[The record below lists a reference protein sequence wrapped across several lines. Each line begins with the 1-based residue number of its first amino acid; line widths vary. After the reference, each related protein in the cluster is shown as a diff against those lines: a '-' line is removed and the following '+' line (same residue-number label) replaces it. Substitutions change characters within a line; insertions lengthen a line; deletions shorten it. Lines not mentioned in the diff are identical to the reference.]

1 MNNPRVLLV
10 DDDDDLRH
18 ALTQGLEIDG
28 FEVLAFANGQD
39 LVELI
44 STRFYG
50 AIVSDMAMQG
60 MDGNDLLKKVMEIDA
75 SLPLILITG
84 HGDVSMAVS
93 SMRLGA
99 YDFIEKPFATS
110 HLSAVISRA
119 IEKRRLVLENRA
131 LRENLDAESPLDKTF
146 VGRHE
151 TIVKVRAQI
160 EMLGATDIDIMVF
173 GETGSGKDVVARA
186 LHDIGQ
192 RGQRGQK
199 KNGAGKPGPFV
210 ALNCGALP
218 KEIIESELFG
228 HEAGAFTGA
237 QKRRIGKIEHANGG
251 TLFLD
256 EIESMPLDLQVKL
269 LRVVETRSIERLGS
283 NISIKL
289 DVRFIAASKVDLQQ
303 ASARG
308 DFRQDLYFRLNV
320 ASIFLPPLRQRGED
334 ILILFYHLTRRARAR
349 FRREIPQITPAF
361 EAQLL
366 SHDWPGNVRELRN
379 MADRFVLGLGLEIGQ
394 GPGMAQEE
402 NSAIAAKAGA
412 ALASQLANFERA
424 LIAGEIARNNGA
436 LKPSYENLG
445 ISRKALYEKMK
456 KLGLRPERH
465 DTQQETQQET
475 DARNGLKSTH

>member
-18 ALTQGLEIDG
+18 ALCQGLEIDG
-28 FEVLAFANGQD
+28 FEVLAFANAR
-39 LVELI
+39 ELLEQI
-44 STRFYG
+44 SARFYG
-50 AIVSDMAMQG
+50 VIVSDMRMHG
-60 MDGNDLLKKVMEIDA
+60 MDGDALLKRVMEIDA

-84 HGDVSMAVS
+84 HGDVSMAVG

-131 LRENLDAESPLDKTF
+131 LRENLDAESSLDKTF
-146 VGRHE
+146 VGRHKA
-151 TIVKVRAQI
+151 IVDVRAQI
-160 EMLGATDIDIMVF
+160 EMLGAADIDIMVI
-173 GETGSGKDVVARA
+173 GETGTGKDIVARA
-186 LHDIGQ
+186 LHDSGP
-192 RGQRGQK
+192 RK
-199 KNGAGKPGPFV
+199 SGPFV
-210 ALNCGALP
+210 ALNCAALP

-283 NISIKL
+283 NLSIKL
-289 DVRFIAASKVDLQQ
+289 DVRFIAASKIDLQQ

-308 DFRQDLYFRLNV
+308 DFRQDLYFRLDV
-320 ASIFLPPLRQRGED
+320 ASISLPPLRRRDDD

-349 FRREIPQITPAF
+349 FRREIPQVTPVI

-379 MADRFVLGLGLEIGQ
+379 TADRFVLGLGLGLAEGRS
-394 GPGMAQEE
+394 GNAVTP
-402 NSAIAAKAGA
+402 KTGA
-412 ALASQLANFERA
+412 PLARQVASFERA

-436 LKPSYENLG
+436 LKPTYENLG

-456 KLGLRPERH
+456 RLGLSKRV
-465 DTQQETQQET
+465 
-475 DARNGLKSTH
+475 

>member
-18 ALTQGLEIDG
+18 ALVQGLEIDG
-28 FEVLAFANGQD
+28 FEVSSFASGQD
-39 LVELI
+39 LLEQI

-50 AIVSDMAMQG
+50 AIVSDMRMQG
-60 MDGNDLLKKVMEIDA
+60 MDGNGLLKRVMEIDA

-146 VGRHE
+146 VGRHQS
-151 TIVKVRAQI
+151 IVNVRAQI
-160 EMLGATDIDIMVF
+160 EMLGATNIDIMIF
-173 GETGSGKDVVARA
+173 GETGTGKDVVARA
-186 LHDIGQ
+186 LHDA
-192 RGQRGQK
+192 GQK
-199 KNGAGKPGPFV
+199 KSAAAKPGPFV
-210 ALNCGALP
+210 ALNCAALP
-218 KEIIESELFG
+218 KEIFESELFG

-237 QKRRIGKIEHANGG
+237 QKRRIGKIEHANKG

-283 NISIKL
+283 NNSITL
-289 DVRFIAASKVDLQQ
+289 DIRFIAASKIDLQQ
-303 ASARG
+303 ASANG

-320 ASIFLPPLRQRGED
+320 ASISLPPLRQRGED

-349 FRREIPQITPAF
+349 FRREIPQVTPAI

-379 MADRFVLGLGLEIGQ
+379 MADRFVLGLGLGFSEAG
-394 GPGMAQEE
+394 
-402 NSAIAAKAGA
+402 SKDIAAPNPGA
-412 ALASQLANFERA
+412 PLARQLANFERA

-436 LKPSYENLG
+436 LKPTYEKLG

-456 KLGLRPERH
+456 KLSLRAEER
-465 DTQQETQQET
+465 
-475 DARNGLKSTH
+475 

>member
-1 MNNPRVLLV
+1 MDNPRVLLV

-28 FEVLAFANGQD
+28 FEVCPFASGQD
-39 LVELI
+39 LLEHI

-50 AIVSDMAMQG
+50 AIVSDMRMQG
-60 MDGNDLLKKVMEIDA
+60 MDGNALLKRVMEIDA

-84 HGDVSMAVS
+84 HGDVSMAVG

-119 IEKRRLVLENRA
+119 IEKRRLVLENRT

-146 VGRHE
+146 VGRHQA
-151 TIVKVRAQI
+151 IVNVRAQI
-160 EMLGATDIDIMVF
+160 EMLGATDIDIMIF
-173 GETGSGKDVVARA
+173 GETGTGKDVVARA
-186 LHDIGQ
+186 LHDAGQ
-192 RGQRGQK
+192 RNPGTR
-199 KNGAGKPGPFV
+199 KPGPFV
-210 ALNCGALP
+210 ALNCAALP

-237 QKRRIGKIEHANGG
+237 QKRRIGKIEHADGG

-289 DVRFIAASKVDLQQ
+289 DVRFIAASKIDLQQ
-303 ASARG
+303 ASTRG
-308 DFRQDLYFRLNV
+308 DFRQDLYFRLDV
-320 ASIFLPPLRQRGED
+320 ASICLPPLRQRGED

-349 FRREIPQITPAF
+349 FRREIPQVTPAI

-379 MADRFVLGLGLEIGQ
+379 MADRFVLGLGLGLGIG
-394 GPGMAQEE
+394 E
-402 NSAIAAKAGA
+402 NGAGGTAPVKAGA
-412 ALASQLANFERA
+412 PLFEQVAHFERA
-424 LIAGEIARNNGA
+424 LIANEIARNNGA
-436 LKPSYENLG
+436 LKPTYENLG

-456 KLGLRPERH
+456 KLGLRPPQDE
-465 DTQQETQQET
+465 
-475 DARNGLKSTH
+475 N

>member
-28 FEVLAFANGQD
+28 FEVSSFANGQD
-39 LVELI
+39 LLEQI

-50 AIVSDMAMQG
+50 AIVSDMRMQG
-60 MDGNDLLKKVMEIDA
+60 MDGNALLKRVMELDA

-84 HGDVSMAVS
+84 HGDVTMAVS

-146 VGRHE
+146 VGRHQS
-151 TIVKVRAQI
+151 IVNVRAQI
-160 EMLGATDIDIMVF
+160 EMLGATGIDIMIF
-173 GETGSGKDVVARA
+173 GETGTGKDVVARA
-186 LHDIGQ
+186 LHDAGQ
-192 RGQRGQK
+192 RK
-199 KNGAGKPGPFV
+199 TEATKPGPFV

-237 QKRRIGKIEHANGG
+237 QKRRIGKIEHAGGG

-283 NISIKL
+283 NTSIKL
-289 DVRFIAASKVDLQQ
+289 DVRFIAASKLDLQQ

-320 ASIFLPPLRQRGED
+320 ASISLPPLRQRGED
-334 ILILFYHLTRRARAR
+334 IMILFYHLTRRARAR
-349 FRREIPQITPAF
+349 FRREIPQVTPAI

-379 MADRFVLGLGLEIGQ
+379 MADRFVLGLGLGIGQ
-394 GPGMAQEE
+394 GESSSLPANPGAP
-402 NSAIAAKAGA
+402 
-412 ALASQLANFERA
+412 LARQLAHFERA
-424 LIAGEIARNNGA
+424 LIANEIARNNGA
-436 LKPSYENLG
+436 LKPTYEKLG

-456 KLGLRPERH
+456 KLGLRAE
-465 DTQQETQQET
+465 E
-475 DARNGLKSTH
+475 K